1 LDNSL
6 IGNVLELV
14 RSIDKF
20 LPNLVGKLDRRDE
33 VAYTEAKVH
42 RDLKYNA
49 VIAAKE
55 GKLAKKSSHL
65 DSNHIVAMSLARQLW
80 WDLVDMNARHE
91 HVRLACKAPTSD
103 QSHQFQNRWTKDDV
117 IIYIRKEELRILY
130 LRSALGPAPQ
140 FCLEANGVS
149 SNKVDSSD
157 MIVEKE

>member
-6 IGNVLELV
+6 IGNVLESV

-20 LPNLVGKLDRRDE
+20 LSNFVGKLDRRDE
-33 VAYTEAKVH
+33 AAFTEAKAH

-80 WDLVDMNARHE
+80 WDLRSSVPKVM
-91 HVRLACKAPTSD
+91 
-103 QSHQFQNRWTKDDV
+103 
-117 IIYIRKEELRILY
+117 ELH
-130 LRSALGPAPQ
+130 
-140 FCLEANGVS
+140 
-149 SNKVDSSD
+149 
-157 MIVEKE
+157 